1 VSQGGNEGLVSSERQ
16 AAEFEGQAEHYERAA
31 EQAAGAGHQR
41 RARQLLQSALVSR
54 KLAAEARRQTP
65 ALLNTFRDRTESA
78 GRGLAQSAL
87 RETRRLQRET
97 AARQRMV
104 RRWLRKLRSP

>member
-1 VSQGGNEGLVSSERQ
+1 VSQGGDEGLARTERQ

-41 RARQLLQSALVSR
+41 RARQLLQSALASR
-54 KLAAEARRQTP
+54 DLAVEARRQTP
-65 ALLNTFRDRTESA
+65 ALLGTVRDRTETA
-78 GRGLAQSAL
+78 GRGLVRSTL

-97 AARQRMV
+97 AERQRV
-104 RRWLRKLRSP
+104 VQGWLRKLRSP